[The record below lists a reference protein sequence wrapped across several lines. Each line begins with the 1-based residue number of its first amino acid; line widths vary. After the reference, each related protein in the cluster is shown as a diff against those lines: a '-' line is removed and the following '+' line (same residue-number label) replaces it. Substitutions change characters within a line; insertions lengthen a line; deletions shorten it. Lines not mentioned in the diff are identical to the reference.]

1 MLKVVGCWD
10 MWEDAPQE
18 YLVHWKFMIDHFGVD
33 QFYMNPNTG
42 LGEQLKNDHIEN
54 LQLLY
59 ETNNIQE
66 TLDENPSLTPVVIDE
81 NGDVELKDFTHPED
95 ALYILGKVGYSPKE
109 HFPNIVSVRIPSW
122 SKEPNASYGL
132 LHPHQ
137 AISIVLYDRMT
148 KQWQ

>member
-10 MWEDAPQE
+10 AWEGAPQE

-42 LGEQLKNDHIEN
+42 LGEDLKNNHNQN
-54 LQLLY
+54 LQFLY
-59 ETNNIQE
+59 EKENIQE
-66 TLDENPSLTPVVIDE
+66 VLDENPSLTPVVIDE
-81 NGDVELKDFTHPED
+81 NGDVDLKDFIHPENS
-95 ALYILGKVGYSPKE
+95 LYILGRVGYSPKE

-122 SKEPNASYGL
+122 ANDPNSSYGL

-137 AISIVLYDRMT
+137 ALAIVLYDRKT
-148 KQWQ
+148 K